1 MTQSSDQPLRIILA
15 GVGQRG
21 IQWAQVAN
29 EIPDCQVVAYV
40 EPNDAYRAR
49 VQERFNVPKEA
60 LFTDFNKALDRVET
74 DAVILATPPMGRV
87 EQCLRAID
95 LGLPILSEK
104 PLTMRFEDTV
114 RLTLYAR
121 DHKVPLVAGFNFR
134 HLKVTQATKRI
145 LASGEVGA
153 ASFARVYLYWH
164 RTGDRPGGNRY
175 PLVMEHPMLL
185 EQSVHA
191 LDLIRFVYDTEVKS
205 LTARTHNPPWS
216 PYAGDATA
224 TALLE
229 MENGM
234 LVNYLG
240 TWMMQSLVREY
251 DWRTDCSKGA
261 IFQRSMFGDLFIAR
275 AGSDVLK
282 PIELGEEKPFIDDT
296 RGLLEDFIQGIKP
309 GVKPGVKPGEGLS
322 SSGMDNLKTVALTCA
337 CIESSQASGER
348 IEMADY
354 YARHGLTPDDL
365 AA

>member
-1 MTQSSDQPLRIILA
+1 MTQNPDQPLRIILA

-49 VQERFNVPKEA
+49 VKERFDVPDEA
-60 LFTDFNKALDRVET
+60 IFVDYDQALDNVET
-74 DAVILATPPMGRV
+74 DAIVLATPPMGRV
-87 EQCLRAID
+87 EQCKRAID
-95 LGLPILSEK
+95 LGYPILSEK
-104 PLTMRFEDTV
+104 PLTMTFEETV
-114 RLTLYAR
+114 DVTLYAR
-121 DHKVPLVAGFNFR
+121 DHNVPLVAGFNFR

-145 LASGEVGA
+145 LDSGELGD

-164 RTGDRPGGNRY
+164 RMGDRPGGNRY
-175 PLVMEHPMLL
+175 PLVMDHPMLL

-191 LDLIRFVYDTEVKS
+191 LDLIRYVYSSDVKS

-251 DWRTDCSKGA
+251 DWRTDCSGGA
-261 IFQRSMFGDLFIAR
+261 IFQRSMFGDLYVAK
-275 AGSDVLK
+275 AGSAELEPV
-282 PIELGEEKPFIDDT
+282 ELGDEKPFIDDT
-296 RGLLEDFIQGIKP
+296 RGLLEDFVR
-309 GVKPGVKPGEGLS
+309 GVKAGGESLA
-322 SSGMDNLKTVALTCA
+322 SSGIDNLKTMALTCA

-354 YARHGLTPDDL
+354 CARFGLTPDDVNT
-365 AA
+365 